1 MQGYKFYWYD
11 DVHGYQFVRTKP
23 ERRKDP
29 TRITDESIMSL
40 ARKVFGA
47 GADMGRILVVPDPS
61 DVDFVLSRHPN
72 SE

>member
-11 DVHGYQFVRTKP
+11 DVQGYQFVRSMT
-23 ERRKDP
+23 ERRTDP
-29 TRITDESIMSL
+29 KRITDESIMNL

-47 GADMGRILVVPDPS
+47 HVDVGRILVVPNPS
-61 DVDFVLSRHPN
+61 DVDFVLSQHPN

>member
-11 DVHGYQFVRTKP
+11 DVEGYQFVQTMP
-23 ERRKDP
+23 ERRKDH

-47 GADMGRILVVPDPS
+47 DVDMGRILVVPMTS
-61 DVDFVLSRHPN
+61 GLEIHEIYS
-72 SE
+72 